1 MRLSVKSV
9 GDGADYRVRHF
20 RLSRRTKMSE
30 IEKNVFKTELALIN
44 ILSRTKLIRVYHG
57 INKILLIS

>member
-30 IEKNVFKTELALIN
+30 IEKKRIQNGTGSN
-44 ILSRTKLIRVYHG
+44 
-57 INKILLIS
+57 